1 MRAKNVSML
10 MASPYREEHGGY
22 LAHYLATDEK
32 KIIGIGRE
40 VTGRRK
46 DGTTFPLHLGISEVE
61 GDRRIFAGILRDIT
75 EVKYAQ
81 ERTLWAERLAAIG
94 QLSAGLAHESR
105 NALQCSLA
113 FLEMLAREVEQ
124 TPKPGCGCGR
134 NRLGTSPC
142 SCPACCG

>member
-61 GDRRIFAGILRDIT
+61 GDRRIFAGILRSIT

-94 QLSAGLAHESR
+94 QLGAGLAPR
-105 NALQCSLA
+105 AV
-113 FLEMLAREVEQ
+113 M
-124 TPKPGCGCGR
+124 
-134 NRLGTSPC
+134 PC
-142 SCPACCG
+142 SAV